1 MNEQS
6 IKKYS
11 NNLDVKNYDDE
22 ELLDHINLEEPYTET
37 ELMEKITIITN
48 MFGGSSGSTVENF
61 LQFYNDVEYRL
72 KERIAEEV
80 VDVKQVIPEIKIST
94 IKKRHTLIINSDK
107 RIDKK
112 QSTTSFGWELEDEIP
127 NVKSLTIESYNIPKS
142 WYNISNAIGNN
153 LFGISYIQPK
163 TLNFSVTNSADLNT
177 LFNAKSPIDI
187 SDEAFVTQINSNIC
201 TESLGAGLLRDSDG
215 KPKTE
220 FGDYWS
226 DISWN
231 VTYNTG
237 NTGNE
242 VFDISTNPDDTVNRL
257 DISYIPMPSG
267 TKYNYILIR
276 DISSVDGNYGSITS
290 TNMRELTEK
299 NLYFLIRQDGLPQ
312 ETDTSPS
319 PDTSAA
325 IVTFLNTRRPY
336 DFSAVNTDIYTRAN
350 LDVTNT
356 QDYNAFINSIEQN
369 VETYEPSNKIKE
381 KTYDIWASFK
391 DVSFND
397 SDNLNITTNL
407 LETEIQELYT
417 DISDISWNIADNGIS
432 SVINT
437 TAGALYDL
445 TCVKTDSQNIRVD
458 FTPQKNNSKRLER
471 KLYFRIKEGH
481 YGSVKSLLEA
491 INDIAPKKHYDADNK
506 TGSNTLKDYLID
518 MPMGNGDSTY
528 DYINKAYDNSFGTSF
543 VNTIDWNLTRD
554 PQTENIVLS
563 SLAGNTTADA
573 SFIFYDNSFDE
584 IFNGITSCVHV
595 GRAPRG
601 SFNMKNT
608 LGKILGYITEEKE
621 EGYIINSSSLKTG
634 NKSPDLRRVR
644 NINIMLVD
652 YKAYAYVP
660 NSNQINPAP
669 KNKPIKTPFY
679 FSEVVLQPCAVG
691 TNGEDER
698 ATDQISA
705 LRGEGRNLT
714 ENQIYSLNAIF
725 ESQDRAQESNEIQ
738 LNYMYK
744 DYFLYGIH
752 VRDKPELGSS
762 SNEGIL
768 STYDSKK
775 GKREYIDPTRL
786 TKFYIELVDQNF
798 DLIDLNGIDI
808 ELTINIETEVSIK
821 K

>member
-6 IKKYS
+6 IEKYS
-11 NNLDVKNYDDE
+11 ENLDVKNYTDE
-22 ELLDHINLEEPYTET
+22 ELLEHINLEEPYTET
-37 ELMEKITIITN
+37 ELMEKLTIITN
-48 MFGGSSGSTVENF
+48 MFGSSSGDTVENF
-61 LQFYNDVEYRL
+61 LQFYNDVEERL
-72 KERIAEEV
+72 KEKIAPEDDEE
-80 VDVKQVIPEIKIST
+80 DKQDIPEIKIST

-107 RIDKK
+107 RTDRK
-112 QSTTSFGWELEDEIP
+112 QSTTSFSWELEDEIP
-127 NVKSLTIESYNIPKS
+127 NVKSLSIESYNIPKS

-153 LFGISYIQPK
+153 IFGISYIQPK
-163 TLNFSVTNSADLNT
+163 TLNFTVTNAADLNT
-177 LFNAKSPIDI
+177 SFNAKSPIDI
-187 SDEAFVTQINSNIC
+187 SDETFDTQMNRNIC

-231 VTYNTG
+231 VTYND
-237 NTGNE
+237 NNDNK
-242 VFDISTNPDDTVNRL
+242 FDISTNPNDTTNLL
-257 DISYIPMPSG
+257 DISYIPMTPG
-267 TKYNYILIR
+267 TKYDYILIR
-276 DISSVDGNYGSITS
+276 DISASDGANVPITT
-290 TNMRELTEK
+290 TNMRELSEK
-299 NLYFLIRQDGLPQ
+299 NMYFLIRQYGLTQ
-312 ETDTSPS
+312 ES
-319 PDTSAA
+319 DTSAA
-325 IVTFLNTRRPY
+325 IVTFLNNRSPI

-356 QDYNAFINSIEQN
+356 QDYNAFIYSIEQN
-369 VETYEPSNKIKE
+369 VESYEPSNKIKE

-391 DVSFND
+391 DVDFKG

-437 TAGALYDL
+437 TEGALYDL

-458 FTPQKNNSKRLER
+458 FIPKNNSKRLER

-481 YGSVKSLLEA
+481 YGSVNSLLGA
-491 INDIAPKKHYDADNK
+491 INEIAPKKHYDNRDIS
-506 TGSNTLKDYLID
+506 GSISLKNFLID

-528 DYINKAYDNSFGTSF
+528 DFINKAYNNNFGTSV

-554 PQTENIVLS
+554 PQTEHIVLS
-563 SLAGNTTADA
+563 SLTGNTTADV
-573 SFIFYDNSFDE
+573 SFIFYDSNFNE
-584 IFNGITSCVHV
+584 IFNGVTTC
-595 GRAPRG
+595 GGARAG
-601 SFNMKNT
+601 LFNINNT
-608 LGKILGYITEEKE
+608 LGKILGYITDSSVSD
-621 EGYIINSSSLKTG
+621 YIITPSLNNTG
-634 NKSPDLRRVR
+634 TNSPDLRRVR
-644 NINIMLVD
+644 NVNIMLVD

-669 KNKPIKTPFY
+669 KNKAIKTPFY
-679 FSEVVLQPCAVG
+679 FSEVVVDEVCEG
-691 TNGEDER
+691 TNEASEIVVN
-698 ATDQISA
+698 QIEA
-705 LRGEGRNLT
+705 LSGNGRNLT
-714 ENQIYSLNAIF
+714 EKQIYSLNAIF
-725 ESQDRAQESNEIQ
+725 ESQDKVQESNGKQ

-752 VRDKPELGSS
+752 VRDKPELGTS

-768 STYDSKK
+768 SSYDSKK

-798 DLIDLNGIDI
+798 NIIDLNGIDV
-808 ELTINIETEVSIK
+808 ELTLNIETEVSIK